1 MAGSKDKEDMQM
13 ITYFRKNPML
23 ASGML
28 LLAVMAL
35 LAILIPALSPYS
47 ATAQNAELRNAPSSF
62 SHLFG
67 TDKFGRD
74 IFVRVFAGTRISISV
89 GIGSALICGVAGIL
103 YGGAAGYA
111 GGKADMLL
119 MRAADVIDAIP
130 SLLYVILIMLVMGA
144 SIGSMLL
151 GICIG
156 GWVGLAR
163 VVRGEVMRLK
173 SEDFC
178 TAARLIGAGR
188 GRLLFIHLLPN
199 AAGPIIVNVTL
210 LIPKAMF
217 TEAFLSFVGVG
228 IMAPAASLGT
238 LIQEARSQIQVAP
251 SQMLY
256 PILVLCILILSVNL
270 TGAGLEKSIISAEEG
285 RW

>member
-1 MAGSKDKEDMQM
+1 M

-28 LLAVMAL
+28 LLAVIAL

-47 ATAQNAELRNAPSSF
+47 AAAQNAELRNASSSL

-74 IFVRVFAGTRISISV
+74 IFVRVFAGTRISIAV

-103 YGGAAGYA
+103 YGCAAGYA

-163 VVRGEVMRLK
+163 VVRGEIMRLK

-188 GRLLFIHLLPN
+188 GRLLFVHLLPN

-270 TGAGLEKSIISAEEG
+270 TGAGLEKSIVSAEEG

>member
-28 LLAVMAL
+28 LLTIIAL
-35 LAILIPALSPYS
+35 LSILIPALSPYS
-47 ATAQNAELRNAPSSF
+47 AAAQNAELRNASSSL

-74 IFVRVFAGTRISISV
+74 IFVRVFAGTRISIAV

-103 YGGAAGYA
+103 YGCAAGYA

-163 VVRGEVMRLK
+163 VVRGEIMRLK

-188 GRLLFIHLLPN
+188 GRLLFVHLLPN

-270 TGAGLEKSIISAEEG
+270 TGAGLEKSIVRAEEG

>member
-1 MAGSKDKEDMQM
+1 M

-28 LLAVMAL
+28 LLTVIAL
-35 LAILIPALSPYS
+35 LSILIPALSPYS
-47 ATAQNAELRNAPSSF
+47 AAAQNAELRNASSSL

-74 IFVRVFAGTRISISV
+74 IFVRVFAGTRISIAV

-103 YGGAAGYA
+103 YGCAAGYA

-163 VVRGEVMRLK
+163 VVRGEIMRLK

-188 GRLLFIHLLPN
+188 GRLLFVHLLPN

-270 TGAGLEKSIISAEEG
+270 TGAGLEKSIVRAEEG

>member
-28 LLAVMAL
+28 LLTVIAL
-35 LAILIPALSPYS
+35 LSILIPALSPYS
-47 ATAQNAELRNAPSSF
+47 AAAQNAELRNASSSL

-74 IFVRVFAGTRISISV
+74 IFVRVFAGTRISIAV

-103 YGGAAGYA
+103 YGCAAGYA

-163 VVRGEVMRLK
+163 VVRGEITRLK

-188 GRLLFIHLLPN
+188 GRLLFVHLLPN

-270 TGAGLEKSIISAEEG
+270 TGAGLEKSIVRAEEG

>member
-1 MAGSKDKEDMQM
+1 M

-23 ASGML
+23 TSGML
-28 LLAVMAL
+28 LLTVIAL
-35 LAILIPALSPYS
+35 LSILIPALSPYS
-47 ATAQNAELRNAPSSF
+47 AAAQNAELRNASSSL

-74 IFVRVFAGTRISISV
+74 IFVRVFAGTRISIAV

-103 YGGAAGYA
+103 YGCAAGYA

-163 VVRGEVMRLK
+163 VVRGEIMRLK

-188 GRLLFIHLLPN
+188 GRLLFVHLLPN

-270 TGAGLEKSIISAEEG
+270 TGAGLEKSIVRAEEG

>member
-1 MAGSKDKEDMQM
+1 MQLK
-13 ITYFRKNPML
+13 TYFRKNPML
-23 ASGML
+23 ASGIV
-28 LLAVMAL
+28 LLAVMVL
-35 LAILIPALSPYS
+35 LSVLIPALSPYA

-74 IFVRVFAGTRISISV
+74 IFVRVFAGTRISIAV

-103 YGGAAGYA
+103 YGCAAGYA

-144 SIGSMLL
+144 SIGSILL

-163 VVRGEVMRLK
+163 VVRGEIIRLK
-173 SEDFC
+173 AEDFC
-178 TAARLIGAGR
+178 TAARLLGVGNGR
-188 GRLLFIHLLPN
+188 ILFIHLLPN
-199 AAGPIIVNVTL
+199 AAGPIIVNLTL

-270 TGAGLEKSIISAEEG
+270 TGAGLEKTIGRAEEG

>member
-1 MAGSKDKEDMQM
+1 M

-28 LLAVMAL
+28 LLTIIAL
-35 LAILIPALSPYS
+35 LSILIPALSPYS
-47 ATAQNAELRNAPSSF
+47 AAAQNAELRNASSSL

-74 IFVRVFAGTRISISV
+74 IFVRVFAGTRISIAV

-103 YGGAAGYA
+103 YGCAAGYA

-163 VVRGEVMRLK
+163 VVRGEIMRLK

-188 GRLLFIHLLPN
+188 GRLLFVHLLPN

-270 TGAGLEKSIISAEEG
+270 TGAGLEKSIVRAEEG